1 MSMSY
6 AAFCLRCGRNQP
18 CKVQYINAKATV
30 NGVSMQYQKGKALC
44 AVCGGEVY
52 VPEVSDENA
61 KARED
66 AFTRVSKE
74 VQT

>member
-1 MSMSY
+1 MSY

-18 CKVQYINAKATV
+18 CVVRYINTKATV
-30 NGVSMQYQKGKALC
+30 NGVSMQYQRGEAHC

-52 VPEVSDENA
+52 VSEVSDENA
-61 KARED
+61 QAREGT
-66 AFTRVSKE
+66 FTRMSKE